1 MTRPPQ
7 GVARVTRHRRKR
19 TPPNSQKRKK
29 AARVRKP
36 QRSESKISKVGQLTQ
51 ELREALQQQ
60 AATSEILHIISGS
73 PSDVSVVFQKLLAHA
88 ARICE
93 AKFGNIYR
101 LEDDALCLVASHNTP
116 AALAATRTRVA
127 INPNFPFGRM
137 AATRKAVHVAD
148 IRTEEGY
155 VKLRD
160 PQLVGPA
167 EISGVRTILA
177 VPMLKDGELIGSF
190 TIYRQQVRPFTER
203 QIALVTNFAAQA
215 VVAIENVRLLNELRQ
230 RTDELGRSV
239 AELQR
244 ERNNKLMNME
254 AMAAAISHEVR
265 QPLASIAANGSAAL
279 RFLGHEPPN
288 LEEVRSALNRTVND
302 SHRASEIFDSIRTL
316 FGKADPGHEPIDVN
330 DLVHSVMDALQGEV
344 QAHGIAAGVALPL
357 GLPRIAGHRG
367 QLQEVLINL
376 VRNAIEAMHND
387 EDSSRV
393 LQVSAERHAGDK
405 VMIAVK
411 DSGPGIDLK
420 RRTNIFDAFVTSK
433 SQGMG
438 LGLAISRMIVQRHS
452 GQLSAAPA
460 HPRGAIFRVVLP
472 LQRRN

>member
-1 MTRPPQ
+1 MTRPPRST
-7 GVARVTRHRRKR
+7 GRVTRHGRTRAAPNSRKR
-19 TPPNSQKRKK
+19 KR
-29 AARVRKP
+29 ATRP
-36 QRSESKISKVGQLTQ
+36 QRPHRKESKIARLTR
-51 ELREALQQQ
+51 ELYDAHQQQ
-60 AATSEILHIISGS
+60 AATSEVLHIISGS
-73 PSDVSVVFQKLLAHA
+73 PSDASVVFQKLLAHA

-101 LEDDALCLVASHNTP
+101 LEDNSLCLLASHNTP
-116 AALAATRTRVA
+116 AALVATRRRVR

-137 AATRKAVHVAD
+137 VATKKAVHVAD

-167 EISGVRTILA
+167 EIGGVRTILA
-177 VPMLKDGELIGSF
+177 VPMLKDGEFIGSF
-190 TIYRQQVRPFTER
+190 TIFRQEVRPFTER
-203 QIALVTNFAAQA
+203 QIALVTSFAAQA

-239 AELQR
+239 AELRR

-302 SHRASEIFDSIRTL
+302 SHRASEIFDSIRAL
-316 FGKADPGHEPIDVN
+316 FGKADPSHEPIDVN
-330 DLVHSVMDALQGEV
+330 DLVRSVMDALQGELE
-344 QAHGIAAGVALPL
+344 AHAITAGVELPL

-387 EDSSRV
+387 ENSRRV
-393 LQVSAERHAGDK
+393 LQVSTERHAEDK
-405 VMIAVK
+405 VMIAVE
-411 DSGPGIDLK
+411 DSGPGIDPK
-420 RRTNIFDAFVTSK
+420 RRANIFDAFVTSK

-460 HPRGAIFRVVLP
+460 HPRGSIFRVVLP
-472 LQRRN
+472 LEQLKSR

>member
-1 MTRPPQ
+1 MTRPPR
-7 GVARVTRHRRKR
+7 GAARVTRYRRTR
-19 TPPNSQKRKK
+19 AAPNGQKRKR
-29 AARVRKP
+29 ASGSRKS
-36 QRSESKISKVGQLTQ
+36 RCRETKVEQLTR
-51 ELREALQQQ
+51 ELHEALQQQ
-60 AATSEILHIISGS
+60 AATSEVLHIISGS

-88 ARICE
+88 ARICH

-101 LEDDALCLVASHNTP
+101 LEDDSLCLVASHNTP
-116 AALAATRTRVA
+116 AALVATRRRVR

-137 AATRKAVHVAD
+137 VATKKAVHVAD

-155 VKLRD
+155 AKLRD

-167 EISGVRTILA
+167 EIGGVRTILA
-177 VPMLKDGELIGSF
+177 VPMLKDGEFVGSF
-190 TIYRQQVRPFTER
+190 TIFRQEVRPFTER
-203 QIALVTNFAAQA
+203 QIALVTSFAAQA
-215 VVAIENVRLLNELRQ
+215 VVAIENVRLLDELRQ

-239 AELQR
+239 AELRR

-254 AMAAAISHEVR
+254 AMSAAISHEVR

-288 LEEVRSALNRTVND
+288 IEEVRAALNRTVND
-302 SHRASEIFDSIRTL
+302 SHRASEIFDSIRAL
-316 FGKADPGHEPIDVN
+316 FGTTDRSHEPIDVN
-330 DLVHSVMDALQGEV
+330 DLVRGVMDALHGELEV
-344 QAHGIAAGVALPL
+344 HGITASVELPL
-357 GLPRIAGHRG
+357 GLPQIAGHRG

-387 EDSSRV
+387 EDSRRV
-393 LQVSAERHAGDK
+393 LQVSTQRHNEDK
-405 VMIAVK
+405 VMIAVE
-411 DSGPGIDLK
+411 DSGPGIEPK
-420 RRTNIFDAFVTSK
+420 QRTNIFDAFVTSK

-460 HPRGAIFRVVLP
+460 HPRGSIFRVVLP
-472 LQRRN
+472 LEQRN

>member
-1 MTRPPQ
+1 MTRPLRGP
-7 GVARVTRHRRKR
+7 APIARHRRKR
-19 TPPNSQKRKK
+19 AASNNQKQKK
-29 AARVRKP
+29 AARPRKA
-36 QRSESKISKVGQLTQ
+36 RCKESKVEQLTR
-51 ELREALQQQ
+51 ELREALQQH
-60 AATSEILHIISGS
+60 AATSEVLHIISGS
-73 PSDVSVVFQKLLAHA
+73 PSDVSVVFQKLLDHA
-88 ARICE
+88 ARICN
-93 AKFGNIYR
+93 AKFGNIYQ
-101 LEDDALCLVASHNTP
+101 LEDDSLCLVASHNTP
-116 AALAATRTRVA
+116 AALAATRRRVR

-137 AATRKAVHVAD
+137 VATKKAVHVAD

-167 EISGVRTILA
+167 EIGVRTILA
-177 VPMLKDGELIGSF
+177 VPMLKDGEFIGSF
-190 TIYRQQVRPFTER
+190 TIYRQEVRPFTER
-203 QIALVTNFAAQA
+203 QIGLVTSFAAQA

-239 AELQR
+239 AELRR

-302 SHRASEIFDSIRTL
+302 SHRASEIFDSIRAL
-316 FGKADPGHEPIDVN
+316 FGKADRGHEPINVN
-330 DLVHSVMDALQGEV
+330 DLVRSVMDALQGELEL
-344 QAHGIAAGVALPL
+344 HSITTGVELPP
-357 GLPRIAGHRG
+357 GLPEIAGHRG

-376 VRNAIEAMHND
+376 VRNAIEAMHGD
-387 EDSSRV
+387 EDSRRV
-393 LQVSAERHAGDK
+393 LQVSTEQHAEDK
-405 VMIAVK
+405 IMIAVE
-411 DSGPGIDLK
+411 DSGPGIDPK

-433 SQGMG
+433 TQGMG

-460 HPRGAIFRVVLP
+460 HPRGTIFRIILP
-472 LQRRN
+472 LEQHS

>member
-1 MTRPPQ
+1 MARPPR
-7 GVARVTRHRRKR
+7 GAVRFTRHRRKR
-19 TPPNSQKRKK
+19 AAPNTQKQKKTARPRKSL
-29 AARVRKP
+29 RRKT
-36 QRSESKISKVGQLTQ
+36 KFAQLTR
-51 ELREALQQQ
+51 ELHEALQQQ
-60 AATSEILHIISGS
+60 AATSEVLHIISGT
-73 PSDVSVVFQKLLAHA
+73 PGDVSVVFQKLLAHA
-88 ARICE
+88 ARICN

-101 LEDDALCLVASHNTP
+101 LEDDSLCLVASHNTP
-116 AALAATRTRVA
+116 AALAATRRRVH
-127 INPNFPFGRM
+127 INPNLPFGRM
-137 AATRKAVHVAD
+137 VATKKAVHVAD

-167 EISGVRTILA
+167 VIGGVRTILA
-177 VPMLKDGELIGSF
+177 VPMLKDDELIGSF
-190 TIYRQQVRPFTER
+190 TIFRQEVRPFSER

-230 RTDELGRSV
+230 RTDELSRSV
-239 AELQR
+239 AELRR

-279 RFLGHEPPN
+279 RFLGHEPPD

-302 SHRASEIFDSIRTL
+302 SHRASEIFDSIRAL
-316 FGKADPGHEPIDVN
+316 FGKTNLGHEPIDVN
-330 DLVHSVMDALQGEV
+330 DLVRGVMEALLGELE
-344 QAHGIAAGVALPL
+344 AHGITVAVELPP
-357 GLPRIAGHRG
+357 GLPQIAGHRG

-376 VRNAIEAMHND
+376 VRNAIEAMYGD
-387 EDSSRV
+387 QDSRWV
-393 LQVSAERHAGDK
+393 LQVSTQRHAEDK
-405 VMIAVK
+405 VMIAVE
-411 DSGPGIDLK
+411 DSGPGIDPK

-452 GQLSAAPA
+452 GQLSVAPA
-460 HPRGAIFRVVLP
+460 QPRGSIFQVVLP
-472 LQRRN
+472 LAQRD

>member
-1 MTRPPQ
+1 MTRPPR
-7 GVARVTRHRRKR
+7 GAARVTRPHRKR
-19 TPPNSQKRKK
+19 AAPTSRKRKK
-29 AARVRKP
+29 ASPRKP
-36 QRSESKISKVGQLTQ
+36 HRKESEAAQLTR
-51 ELREALQQQ
+51 ELHDAHRQQ
-60 AATSEILHIISGS
+60 AATSEVLHIISGS
-73 PSDVSVVFQKLLAHA
+73 PSDASIVFQKLLAHA

-101 LEDDALCLVASHNTP
+101 LEDDSLCLVASHNTP
-116 AALAATRTRVA
+116 AALVATRRRVR

-137 AATRKAVHVAD
+137 VATKKAVHVAD

-167 EISGVRTILA
+167 EIGGVRTILA
-177 VPMLKDGELIGSF
+177 VPMLKDGEFIGSF
-190 TIYRQQVRPFTER
+190 TIFRQEVRPFTER
-203 QIALVTNFAAQA
+203 QIALVTSFAAQA

-230 RTDELGRSV
+230 RTDELSRSV
-239 AELQR
+239 AELRR

-288 LEEVRSALNRTVND
+288 LEEVRSALSRTVND
-302 SHRASEIFDSIRTL
+302 SHRASEIFDSIRAL
-316 FGKADPGHEPIDVN
+316 FGKADLRHEPIDPN
-330 DLVHSVMDALQGEV
+330 DLVRGVMDGLRGELE
-344 QAHGIAAGVALPL
+344 AYGITAGVDLPL
-357 GLPRIAGHRG
+357 GLPRITGHRG

-376 VRNAIEAMHND
+376 MRNAIEAMYGD
-387 EDSSRV
+387 QDSRRV
-393 LQVSAERHAGDK
+393 LQVSTQRHAEDK
-405 VMIAVK
+405 IMIAIE
-411 DSGPGIDLK
+411 DSGPGIDPK
-420 RRTNIFDAFVTSK
+420 QRTNIFDAFVSSK

-452 GQLSAAPA
+452 GQLSAVPA
-460 HPRGAIFRVVLP
+460 RPRGSIFQVVLP
-472 LQRRN
+472 SAERD

>member
-1 MTRPPQ
+1 MTRAARNP
-7 GVARVTRHRRKR
+7 ARVMRQRRKR
-19 TPPNSQKRKK
+19 AAPNSQKRKK
-29 AARVRKP
+29 TM
-36 QRSESKISKVGQLTQ
+36 RSRASDRRENNVEELTR
-51 ELREALQQQ
+51 ELDEALQQQ
-60 AATSEILHIISGS
+60 AATSEVLHIISGS

-88 ARICE
+88 AHICK

-101 LEDDALCLVASHNTP
+101 LEDDSLSLVASHNTP
-116 AALAATRTRVA
+116 AALVATRRRVR

-137 AATRKAVHVAD
+137 VATKKAVHVAD

-155 VKLRD
+155 VRLHD

-167 EISGVRTILA
+167 EIGGVRTILA
-177 VPMLKDGELIGSF
+177 VPMLKDGEFIGSF
-190 TIYRQQVRPFTER
+190 TIFRQEVRPFTER
-203 QIALVTNFAAQA
+203 QIALVTSFAAQA

-239 AELQR
+239 AELRR

-279 RFLGHEPPN
+279 RFLDHEPPN
-288 LEEVRSALNRTVND
+288 LEEVRSALNRTVSD
-302 SHRASEIFDSIRTL
+302 SHRASEIFDGIRAL
-316 FGKADPGHEPIDVN
+316 FGTSDRSHEPIDLN
-330 DLVHSVMDALQGEV
+330 DLVRSVMDTLQGELE
-344 QAHGIAAGVALPL
+344 AHGITAGVELPL
-357 GLPRIAGHRG
+357 GLPQIAGHRG

-376 VRNAIEAMHND
+376 VRNAIEAMHAD
-387 EDSSRV
+387 EDSRRV
-393 LQVSAERHAGDK
+393 LQVSTQRHAEDK
-405 VMIAVK
+405 VMIAVE
-411 DSGPGIDLK
+411 DSGPGIDPK
-420 RRTNIFDAFVTSK
+420 RRANIFDAFVTSK

-460 HPRGAIFRVVLP
+460 HPRGSIFRVVLP
-472 LQRRN
+472 LEQRN

>member
-1 MTRPPQ
+1 MTRPPR
-7 GVARVTRHRRKR
+7 GAARVKRHRRKR
-19 TPPNSQKRKK
+19 TAPNNQKRKK
-29 AARVRKP
+29 APSPRKSH
-36 QRSESKISKVGQLTQ
+36 RRETKVAQLTR
-51 ELREALQQQ
+51 ELHEALQQQ
-60 AATSEILHIISGS
+60 AATSEVLHIISGS

-88 ARICE
+88 ARICD

-101 LEDDALCLVASHNTP
+101 LEDDSLCLVASHNTP
-116 AALAATRTRVA
+116 AALAATRRRVR
-127 INPNFPFGRM
+127 INPDFPFGRM
-137 AATRKAVHVAD
+137 VATKKAVHVAD

-167 EISGVRTILA
+167 EIGGVRTILA

-190 TIYRQQVRPFTER
+190 TIFRQEIRPFSER
-203 QIALVTNFAAQA
+203 QIALVTSFAAQA

-239 AELQR
+239 AELRR

-265 QPLASIAANGSAAL
+265 QPLASISANGSAAL
-279 RFLGHEPPN
+279 RFLDHEPPN

-302 SHRASEIFDSIRTL
+302 SHRASEIFDSIRAL
-316 FGKADPGHEPIDVN
+316 FGTSDRSREPIDLN
-330 DLVHSVMDALQGEV
+330 DLVRSVMDALQGELE
-344 QAHGIAAGVALPL
+344 AHGITAGVELPL
-357 GLPRIAGHRG
+357 GLPQIAGHRG

-376 VRNAIEAMHND
+376 VRNAIEAMHGD
-387 EDSSRV
+387 EDSRRM
-393 LQVSAERHAGDK
+393 LQVSTQRHTDDK
-405 VMIAVK
+405 VMIAVE
-411 DSGPGIDLK
+411 DSGPGIDAK

-438 LGLAISRMIVQRHS
+438 LGLAICRMIVQRHS

-460 HPRGAIFRVVLP
+460 HPRGSIFRVVLP
-472 LQRRN
+472 MEQRD

>member
-1 MTRPPQ
+1 
-7 GVARVTRHRRKR
+7 V
-19 TPPNSQKRKK
+19 PNSQKRKK
-29 AARVRKP
+29 ATRVRKSH
-36 QRSESKISKVGQLTQ
+36 RSENKVSKVGRLAR

-60 AATSEILHIISGS
+60 AATSEVLHIISGS
-73 PSDVSVVFQKLLAHA
+73 PSDVSVVFRKLLAHA

-116 AALAATRTRVA
+116 VTLAAMRTRVH

-137 AATRKAVHVAD
+137 VATKKAVHVAD

-302 SHRASEIFDSIRTL
+302 SHRASEIFDSIRAL

-330 DLVHSVMDALQGEV
+330 DLVHSVMEALQGELE
-344 QAHGIAAGVALPL
+344 AHGITAGVALPL
-357 GLPRIAGHRG
+357 GLPQIAGHRG

-420 RRTNIFDAFVTSK
+420 WKTNIFDAFVTSK

-438 LGLAISRMIVQRHS
+438 LGLAISRMIIQRHS

-472 LQRRN
+472 LQQRN

>member
-1 MTRPPQ
+1 MAKLLRGAAGGTGR
-7 GVARVTRHRRKR
+7 RRKR
-19 TPPNSQKRKK
+19 ARPIGRKRNK
-29 AARVRKP
+29 AARSRK
-36 QRSESKISKVGQLTQ
+36 SDYNASKTDRLRR
-51 ELREALQQQ
+51 ELDEALQQQ
-60 AATSEILHIISGS
+60 AATSEVLHIVSGS
-73 PSDVSVVFQKLLAHA
+73 PSDVSLVFQKLLAHA

-101 LEDDALCLVASHNTP
+101 LEGDSLRLVASHNTP
-116 AALAATRTRVA
+116 AALAATRSRVR

-137 AATRKAVHVAD
+137 VATKKAVHVAD

-155 VKLRD
+155 VKQRD

-167 EISGVRTILA
+167 EIGGVRTVLA

-190 TIYRQQVRPFTER
+190 TIFRQEVRPFSER
-203 QIALVTNFAAQA
+203 QIALVTGFAAQA

-230 RTDELGRSV
+230 QTDELGRSV

-288 LEEVRSALNRTVND
+288 LDEVRSALERMVND
-302 SHRASEIFDSIRTL
+302 SHRAGEIFDSIRAL
-316 FGKADPGHEPIDVN
+316 FGKADHGHEPTDVN
-330 DLVHSVMDALQGEV
+330 DLVRSVMDALRGDLEV
-344 QAHGIAAGVALPL
+344 HGITASVELPL
-357 GLPRIAGHRG
+357 GLPQIVGHRG
-367 QLQEVLINL
+367 QLQEVIANL
-376 VRNAIEAMHND
+376 VRNAIEAMYGDND
-387 EDSSRV
+387 SNRM
-393 LQVSAERHAGDK
+393 LQVSTQRHAEDK
-405 VMIAVK
+405 IMIAVE
-411 DSGPGIDLK
+411 DSGPGIDPK

-460 HPRGAIFRVVLP
+460 HPRGSIFRVILP
-472 LQRRN
+472 LERHD

>member
-1 MTRPPQ
+1 MTRLPR
-7 GVARVTRHRRKR
+7 GAARVTRHRRKR
-19 TPPNSQKRKK
+19 AAPNGQKRKK
-29 AARVRKP
+29 ATRLRKSH
-36 QRSESKISKVGQLTQ
+36 RRETKVEHLTR
-51 ELREALQQQ
+51 ELHEALQQQ
-60 AATSEILHIISGS
+60 AAISEVLHIIGGS

-88 ARICE
+88 ARICN

-101 LEDDALCLVASHNTP
+101 LEDDTLCLVASHNTP
-116 AALAATRTRVA
+116 AALAATRRRVH
-127 INPNFPFGRM
+127 ISPNFPFGRM
-137 AATRKAVHVAD
+137 VATKKPVHVAD

-160 PQLVGPA
+160 PQLVEPV
-167 EISGVRTILA
+167 EIGGVRTILA
-177 VPMLKDGELIGSF
+177 VPMVKDGELIGSF
-190 TIYRQQVRPFTER
+190 TIFRQEVRPFSER
-203 QIALVTNFAAQA
+203 QIALVTSFAAQA
-215 VVAIENVRLLNELRQ
+215 VVAIENVRLLNELRR
-230 RTDELGRSV
+230 RTDELGRSL

-288 LEEVRSALNRTVND
+288 LEEVRSALSRTVND
-302 SHRASEIFDSIRTL
+302 SHRASEIFDSIRAL
-316 FGKADPGHEPIDVN
+316 FGKADLGHEPVDVN
-330 DLVHSVMDALQGEV
+330 DLVRDVMEALHGELDG
-344 QAHGIAAGVALPL
+344 HGITAAVELPP
-357 GLPRIAGHRG
+357 GLPQIAGHRG

-376 VRNAIEAMHND
+376 VRNAIEAMHGD
-387 EDSSRV
+387 QDSRRV
-393 LQVSAERHAGDK
+393 LQVSTQRHGEDK
-405 VMIAVK
+405 VMIEVE
-411 DSGPGIDLK
+411 DSGPGIDPK

-460 HPRGAIFRVVLP
+460 HPRGSIFQVVLP
-472 LQRRN
+472 LAQRD